1 MASRSLKLS
10 ASLIVVCASISSC
23 TAEAPNPVGVQTVRL
38 ALIAGSEHGGKPFSV
53 SMTQEVTTTPVWNGD
68 PDGTGTALITVNL
81 GEQQVCWDVSVTAV
95 TLPATFAHIHK
106 AAPGI
111 RGGIVVGLV
120 APDANGE
127 ASGCTSGVDREVL
140 KEILTDP
147 AGHYVNVHTT
157 DFPAGAIRAQLA
169 R

>member
-1 MASRSLKLS
+1 MASRSLYLA
-10 ASLIVVCASISSC
+10 ASLIVVSAGITAC
-23 TAEAPNPVGVQTVRL
+23 TAEAPAPTGVQSVRL
-38 ALIAGSEHGGKPFSV
+38 ALIAGAEHGGKPFSAW
-53 SMTQEVTTTPVWNGD
+53 MTQEVTTSPPWNGD

-81 GEQQVCWDVSVTAV
+81 GQQQVCWEVSVTAL

-127 ASGCTSGVDREVL
+127 ASGCTSGVDRDVL
-140 KEILTDP
+140 QEILTDP